1 MERVGGYSCSPPL
14 FRKTTLYFS
23 ALKTAIQHLDEKRF
37 YDVALMYLEQ
47 RGYQDLSIVDGTG
60 DGGRDVV
67 CSREDLRIQ
76 LSVRKDWAN
85 KINDEAL
92 KALDAGKRHIIFIT
106 NRPIPPDVEQQF
118 LDTGYKQKGRVELTI
133 SDLRKISTAL
143 ALPGVIR
150 RSYEMLGMAVP
161 MELRAEPKDI
171 AISTVLLFSQ
181 ESQELRNEVIEA
193 NLRAW
198 LLRHPATSEAALV
211 QQVAAAIPGEN
222 IDRAVKSALSRLVT
236 AGRVR
241 KETNAF
247 RLSDAEQLIMQAAE
261 TEFLSAR
268 NADVVA
274 LVELTGLESAA
285 AEKLLDIALELL
297 VRNRDL
303 DGQGPL
309 ETSLS
314 SFLAAHGLSSRRIAV
329 FEALAATKSAS
340 LRQYGAT
347 VDQIF
352 STNTFDIYRA
362 LGRRTDLSM
371 VLDTSVAM
379 PVLFGLA
386 FGEAKSRYG
395 MAAIALKRACDAHG
409 IKMVVPQVY
418 LNEMAAHG
426 RGALEWL
433 EVYNA
438 LPTDAREPLRAS
450 RNAYISH
457 YTHIAESLRRKGDKL
472 DLKQF
477 LSFFDISPGKS
488 LNSIENRIQT
498 ILDQQN
504 IKVLPPNVYRQ
515 DIRDRIK
522 EEKKKY
528 QDEILINHDAI
539 VATMLKD
546 VDQKGFVL
554 ATWDKVM
561 IDLVEEL
568 ARVYADTPARVI
580 DFLSM
585 ANREDFECEQ
595 SVELM
600 TTLLYIDERVAA
612 PLAHKIEQIRS
623 VEQAYKLDTFIRE
636 ARERKGATWALTPQD
651 IIPFIDEPG
660 RVVDQDES
668 TLMDAALGGGDQSAP
683 RSLEHDRP
691 I

>member
-37 YDVALMYLEQ
+37 YDVALMYLGQ

-76 LSVRKDWAN
+76 LSVRKDWEN

-92 KALDAGKRHIIFIT
+92 KALEAGKRHIIFIT
-106 NRPIPPDVEQQF
+106 NRSIRPDVEQQF

-161 MELRAEPKDI
+161 MELHAEPKDI

-181 ESQELRNEVIEA
+181 EAQELRNEVIEA
-193 NLRAW
+193 NLRAQ
-198 LLRHPATSEAALV
+198 LLRYPVTPEAALV

-222 IDRAVKSALSRLVT
+222 IDRAVKAALSRLLT

-241 KETNAF
+241 KETKGF
-247 RLSDAEQLIMQAAE
+247 RLSDAELLIMQGAE
-261 TEFLSAR
+261 TEFLAAR
-268 NADVVA
+268 NADVVT
-274 LVELTGLESAA
+274 LVEITGLESDA

-314 SFLAAHGLSSRRIAV
+314 SFLAANGLSRKRIAV
-329 FEALAATKSAS
+329 YEALAATKSAS
-340 LRQYGAT
+340 LRQYGAA

-362 LGRRTDLSM
+362 LGRRTDLLM
-371 VLDTSVAM
+371 VLDASVAM

-395 MAAIALKRACDAHG
+395 IAAIALKRACDAHG

-457 YTHIAESLRRKGDKL
+457 YTHVAETLRTNGDKL

-504 IKVLPPNVYRQ
+504 IKVIAHNGYRQ
-515 DIRDRIK
+515 DIRDRIQ
-522 EEKKKY
+522 EEKKY
-528 QDEILINHDAI
+528 QPEILIDHDAI

-554 ATWDKVM
+554 ATWDRVM

-585 ANREDFECEQ
+585 ANGEDFECEQ

-612 PLAHKIEQIRS
+612 PLAQKIEQIRS
-623 VEQAYKLDTFIRE
+623 VEQVYKLDTFIRE
-636 ARERKGATWALTPQD
+636 ARERKGATWTLTPQD
-651 IIPFIDEPG
+651 IIPFIDEPE
-660 RVVDQDES
+660 RVVDQEES
-668 TLMDAALGGGDQSAP
+668 VLVDAAFGDG
-683 RSLEHDRP
+683 D
-691 I
+691 